1 MNHPAVDAYLDELLA
16 PVAHAAAQDAGAAN
30 EPDAGLP
37 GDDAVPTAPAPPVP
51 VPSALAPAAPVP
63 APVPTLSTPARP
75 AERASRAPRA
85 PVPVTG
91 LLDGAEAVAE
101 RAPAAPARWLRAR
114 LGRDSYAFQLL
125 RVQEVVR
132 VSPVVAMRG
141 AAPHVLGV
149 MNLRGRIV
157 PVSDLALWL
166 GTGRVEADEHSRII
180 VLEHEDEL
188 MGVLVSALDDV
199 ASIDAGSVEQPFA
212 ATAPGAVL
220 GIARSASTPTVL
232 LDAVALFG

>member
-16 PVAHAAAQDAGAAN
+16 PVAHAAGHAAGAAN
-30 EPDAGLP
+30 EPD
-37 GDDAVPTAPAPPVP
+37 VAPP
-51 VPSALAPAAPVP
+51 PVP
-63 APVPTLSTPARP
+63 APAAAPSPAPLPPTPANP
-75 AERASRAPRA
+75 PGPAPRA
-85 PVPVTG
+85 QRTVSSAAVE
-91 LLDGAEAVAE
+91 AEAHG
-101 RAPAAPARWLRAR
+101 APLPPARWLRAR

-157 PVSDLALWL
+157 PVSDLARWL
-166 GTGRVEADEHSRII
+166 GTGEVEADEHSRII

-199 ASIDAGSVEQPFA
+199 VSIKADAIEQPFA

-220 GIARSASTPTVL
+220 GIARFASTPIVL

>member
-1 MNHPAVDAYLDELLA
+1 
-16 PVAHAAAQDAGAAN
+16 
-30 EPDAGLP
+30 
-37 GDDAVPTAPAPPVP
+37 
-51 VPSALAPAAPVP
+51 
-63 APVPTLSTPARP
+63 
-75 AERASRAPRA
+75 
-85 PVPVTG
+85 
-91 LLDGAEAVAE
+91 
-101 RAPAAPARWLRAR
+101 
-114 LGRDSYAFQLL
+114 
-125 RVQEVVR
+125 
-132 VSPVVAMRG
+132 VAMRG

-199 ASIDAGSVEQPFA
+199 ASIDADSVEQPFA

-232 LDAVALFG
+232 LDAVALFGARLKSSRQPPLPGFDGPTPQEHMAPMAETSHPLELQADLGIEHVAELQAALAPHLATEGPLAL